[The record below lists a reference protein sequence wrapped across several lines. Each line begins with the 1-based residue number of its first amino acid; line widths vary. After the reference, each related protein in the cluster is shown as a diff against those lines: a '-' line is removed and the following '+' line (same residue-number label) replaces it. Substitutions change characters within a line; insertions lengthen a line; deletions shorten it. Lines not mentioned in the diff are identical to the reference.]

1 MVEHTFIIIYGS
13 STIIPILAYYFVT
26 SLKFANDFGVFVNS
40 KRVFFVMDR
49 TIFIHFN
56 TFIVDAKNCSA
67 HETSSLWLADTQ
79 LLYQNLLK
87 SLMRST

>member
-1 MVEHTFIIIYGS
+1 MVVVLLFPFLPT
-13 STIIPILAYYFVT
+13 TLLPV
-26 SLKFANDFGVFVNS
+26 LKFANDFGVFVNS

-56 TFIVDAKNCSA
+56 TFIADAKNCSA

-87 SLMRST
+87 SLMRSTYSGILK